1 MFRRH
6 LNKFIFFILLFCT
19 PVWAA
24 SPRSWHKS
32 GTASTTSAA
41 FTVGSAALA
50 FGPATVCIRNNDA
63 TNTIF
68 VAFNQVAVA
77 TDDSEGIILTPAS
90 PEKCITFS
98 SQNVLNTMTINLVSS
113 AATPAFII
121 SAVGSR

>member
-6 LNKFIFFILLFCT
+6 LSKFIFFTLLFCT
-19 PVWAA
+19 PVFAA

-32 GTASTTSAA
+32 GTATTTSTAV
-41 FTVGSAALA
+41 TVGSAALP

-63 TNTIF
+63 TNNII
-68 VAFNQVAVA
+68 VAFNQTAVA
-77 TDDSEGIILTPAS
+77 ADDSEGIILTPSA
-90 PEKCITFS
+90 PEKCITWS

-113 AATPAFII
+113 AATPAYTI

>member
-1 MFRRH
+1 MFRNR
-6 LNKFIFFILLFCT
+6 LSKVLFILLVF
-19 PVWAA
+19 PGFVFGA

-41 FTVGSAALA
+41 FTVGSVALA

-77 TDDSEGIILTPAS
+77 ADDSEGIILTPAS